1 MFPVVMGHIPGG
13 CNIKQPLHYIQLQ
26 NSDRFCQY
34 DYDPKENQ
42 RLYGRLTPPDYR
54 LERITAP
61 VALYYGSN
69 DYLSA
74 VEDVQRLAKLLPNVV
89 ENHMYRKWNHM
100 DLIWAISARRSI
112 QPRILQVMQ
121 YWEAGGAA
129 KDVTTVTPVEE
140 EVAQLTTGS
149 PVDENL
155 EEDEAAGTIAGNEEQ
170 REKVPQDHLEGDLV
184 KAATDPTSEL

>member
-1 MFPVVMGHIPGG
+1 
-13 CNIKQPLHYIQLQ
+13 
-26 NSDRFCQY
+26 
-34 DYDPKENQ
+34 
-42 RLYGRLTPPDYR
+42 
-54 LERITAP
+54 
-61 VALYYGSN
+61 
-69 DYLSA
+69 
-74 VEDVQRLAKLLPNVV
+74 
-89 ENHMYRKWNHM
+89 
-100 DLIWAISARRSI
+100 
-112 QPRILQVMQ
+112 MQ